1 MPTRRTILA
10 SVAVAG
16 LGALVLSGKS
26 DDLLRAAGIDPV
38 PEVRATDQEF
48 VSNAIAENQM
58 LLAVATTLNATF
70 AHKILVQ
77 QIIDLG
83 GNAQEN
89 ANENPPETLAAF
101 QTELLATSKR
111 RRKDALDA
119 TSMQLAQ
126 TLASLGAGLAQLGN
140 LERQEL

>member
-126 TLASLGAGLAQLGN
+126 TLAYLGAGLAQLGN
-140 LERQEL
+140 LEREEL